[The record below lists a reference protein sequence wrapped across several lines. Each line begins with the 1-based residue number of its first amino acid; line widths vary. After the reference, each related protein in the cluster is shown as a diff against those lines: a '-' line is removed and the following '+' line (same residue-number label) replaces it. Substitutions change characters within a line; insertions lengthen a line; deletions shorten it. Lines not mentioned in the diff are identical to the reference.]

1 MAQRGPTTAAVLA
14 LVALALSCTHSKP
27 AETNSSSTG
36 PPTVP
41 DSSSGIR
48 HDTHE
53 ADTTRAL
60 ANLLTKR
67 DDAKGITWYTHRLAP
82 TYANSKN
89 WIELYFGKRDD
100 GTLFLRTKI
109 YYVGFDWLSIEKYV
123 VETDS
128 GTETLFRDLPRL
140 GVHRDKGAY
149 WVAEWVDLPV
159 SSSDVTTIRAII
171 ASRQPVLRYEG
182 LHNQRDR
189 AITPEE
195 KQALQDVLDA
205 YVGLGGSV

>member
-1 MAQRGPTTAAVLA
+1 MAQCGLKTAAVLA
-14 LVALALSCTHSKP
+14 LVVLALSCTHSKP
-27 AETNSSSTG
+27 VET
-36 PPTVP
+36 
-41 DSSSGIR
+41 DSSSARPPAVHDSSSAIR
-48 HDTHE
+48 HDAQE
-53 ADTTRAL
+53 ADTTRVL
-60 ANLLTKR
+60 ANLLIKR
-67 DDAKGITWYTHRLAP
+67 DDARGITWYTHRSAP
-82 TYANSKN
+82 AYANSKN

-100 GTLFLRTKI
+100 GTLFLRTKV

-128 GTETLFRDLPRL
+128 GTETLFRDLPGL

-159 SSSDVTTIRAII
+159 SSLDVTTIRAII

-182 LHNQRDR
+182 LHDQRDR